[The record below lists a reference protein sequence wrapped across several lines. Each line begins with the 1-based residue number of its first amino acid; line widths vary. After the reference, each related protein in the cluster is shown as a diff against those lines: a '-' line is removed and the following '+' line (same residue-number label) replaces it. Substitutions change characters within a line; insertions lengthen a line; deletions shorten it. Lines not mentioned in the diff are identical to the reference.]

1 MNSAPLTVRTRL
13 GAANVLSHVPTRAA
27 KALADP
33 PPGSGLKPVMGERGL
48 PVVGNTFPIVY
59 DTVTQARERYARYGA
74 VSWSNVLRTDFV
86 LVLGPEAIGEVFAN
100 RDKAFSSEQGWEH
113 FIGPFFRGGLML
125 MDFDEHL
132 RHRRIMQQAFKRDR
146 LDAYLRHMNPVIDR
160 ELDGWGSGG
169 LVQFHT
175 AMKQLTLG
183 IANEVFLGE
192 RLGSECDRLNKAF
205 IDLVAG
211 GQAIVR
217 RSVPGGKWR
226 RGIRGRELLVE
237 YFESKL
243 PEKRANP
250 SDDLFSVLCRA
261 EDEDAGRLT
270 DTEIVDHLVFAM
282 MAAHDTSTATL
293 STMALQLAR
302 NPDWQR
308 RLHEQSIAAGASDLG
323 REDIDEL
330 SGLDLVFKESLRMSP
345 PAGMLGR
352 KALKDT
358 EIAGHYIPAGTQL
371 MLALYPS
378 HLMEPWW
385 NDPDRFDP
393 ERFSPERAEDKR
405 IKNVWMPF
413 GGHAHKCLGM
423 HFSGMEVKSIMH
435 KLLLRFELQVD
446 DNYTPVTDYGTGPFP
461 GDGLPLRLIPRGDG

>member
-1 MNSAPLTVRTRL
+1 MTTTPLTVRTRL
-13 GAANVLSHVPTRAA
+13 GAAQFLSHVPNRASSP
-27 KALADP
+27 LAQP
-33 PPGSGLKPVMGERGL
+33 PVGSNLKPVMGEPGL
-48 PVVGNTFPIVY
+48 PVIGNTFPIVY
-59 DTVTQARERYARYGA
+59 DTVAQARERYVRYGA

-132 RHRRIMQQAFKRDR
+132 RHRRIMQQAFKSDR
-146 LDAYLRHMNPVIDR
+146 LDAYLRDMNPVIDR
-160 ELDGWGSGG
+160 ELEGWRAGESI
-169 LVQFHT
+169 QFHN
-175 AMKQLTLG
+175 AMKRLTLN

-192 RLGSECDRLNKAF
+192 RLGDDCDRLNKAF

-226 RGIRGRELLVE
+226 RGLAGRKLLVE
-237 YFESKL
+237 HFESKL
-243 PEKRANP
+243 AEKREHP

-261 EDEDAGRLT
+261 EDPEVGQLT

-293 STMALQLAR
+293 SSMALNLAR
-302 NPDWQR
+302 NPEWQSRLREEADSIGEGQIR
-308 RLHEQSIAAGASDLG
+308 RAGIA
-323 REDIDEL
+323 EL
-330 SGLDLVFKESLRMSP
+330 SALDLVFKESLRMNP

-352 KALKDT
+352 KAIKDT
-358 EIAGHYIPAGTQL
+358 EIDGHFIPAGTQL
-371 MLALYPS
+371 MLGLYPS

-385 NDPDRFDP
+385 IDPNRFDP

-405 IKNVWMPF
+405 FSNAWMPF
-413 GGHAHKCLGM
+413 GGHVHKCLGM
-423 HFSGMEVKSIMH
+423 HFSGMEVKSIMV
-435 KLLLRFELQVD
+435 KLLQRFELEID
-446 DNYTPVTDYGTGPFP
+446 ESYSPVTDFGTGPFP
-461 GDGLPLRLIPRGDG
+461 GDGLPLRLASRR

>member
-1 MNSAPLTVRTRL
+1 MSATPITVRSRL
-13 GAANVLSHVPTRAA
+13 GAASLLSHAPTRAA
-27 KALADP
+27 KPLADP

-59 DTVTQARERYARYGA
+59 DTVAQARERYERYGA

-132 RHRRIMQQAFKRDR
+132 RHRRIMQQAFKSDR
-146 LDAYLRHMNPVIDR
+146 LESYLQHMNPVIDR
-160 ELDGWGSGG
+160 ELAGLQPGG
-169 LVQFHT
+169 ELQFHT
-175 AMKQLTLG
+175 AMKRMTLG

-192 RLGSECDRLNKAF
+192 RIGSECDRLNKAF

-217 RSVPGGKWR
+217 RDVPGGKWR
-226 RGIRGRELLVE
+226 RGSRGRALLVE
-237 YFESKL
+237 YFEARI
-243 PEKRANP
+243 PGKRSDP

-261 EDEDAGRLT
+261 EDEEAGRLT
-270 DTEIVDHLVFAM
+270 DKEIVDHLVFAM

-302 NPDWQR
+302 NPEWQR
-308 RLHEQSIAAGASDLG
+308 RLHAESAALGADDLRRDQIEQLTSI
-323 REDIDEL
+323 
-330 SGLDLVFKESLRMSP
+330 DLVFKESLRISP

-352 KALKDT
+352 MAIKDT
-358 EIAGHYIPAGTQL
+358 QIAGHYVPAGTQL
-371 MLALYPS
+371 MLGLYPS

-385 NDPDRFDP
+385 NDPERFDP
-393 ERFSPERAEDKR
+393 ERFTPERAEDKR

-413 GGHAHKCLGM
+413 GGFAHKCLGM
-423 HFSGMEVKSIMH
+423 HFAGMEVKSIMH
-435 KLLLRFELQVD
+435 KLLLRFEIRVD
-446 DNYTPVTDYGTGPFP
+446 DDYVPVTDYGTGPFP
-461 GDGLPLRLIPRGDG
+461 GDGLPLRLVPRN